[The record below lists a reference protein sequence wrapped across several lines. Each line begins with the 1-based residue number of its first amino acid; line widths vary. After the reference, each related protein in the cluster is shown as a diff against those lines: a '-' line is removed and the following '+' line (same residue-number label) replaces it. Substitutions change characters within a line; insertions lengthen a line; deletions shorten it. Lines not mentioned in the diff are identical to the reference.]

1 MIPMSLSP
9 KVIRTIPPEKLS
21 SVLLFFNTEELDRLL
36 TGSLTSERKV
46 YIAAELFLRY
56 LFNPDKM
63 IKAILD
69 RSFKNRETDNF
80 HALFHNI
87 FPVAG
92 ADQIPPRLWESADP
106 FSSACEITLRKQLT
120 DLFSEENLSGFIPV
134 YSPDGS
140 GYLLPFH
147 FSKKKDPKGSSP
159 AIYDLNGQIVQN
171 WLENYRKV
179 ISMIADSD
187 CIIHCRQELLPFP
200 LSGPSFMLPLY
211 LAAKRKFSPEFP
223 QYDRFRLLATG
234 EISGNRLIPVK
245 TAEKASAVQ
254 KAFPDAIFLYPE
266 NIEFSTHPSLIRL
279 SCSAELPEVMEQ
291 ICRIIEARSLIL
303 PDYRYAMKRL
313 NKIEEE
319 TRHDNHNRWDFMLS
333 RLETNAAAINEYRDP
348 ELYLLCLML
357 RSSIFCHMGDTG
369 NALEWNHKAKDFA
382 AKHHFEKQLLRL
394 EVEELIDFQDLE
406 DFDSIQYLLRQ
417 QDVAGNIEL
426 CGDDDLRMRF
436 YGSMGQVHAY
446 GYLSGIEDFSKEK
459 SLELFQKAVQ
469 CACRLD
475 SDEDIAQDL
484 NYIHLWHALFDPGSP
499 SENNAWRN
507 ASNHIRC
514 QLRNKPERQ
523 KKNKYFLYRQRAFAF
538 YRHLLQDGAVS
549 PDFQDLRLP
558 AGLADDWLFAITN
571 KYIGALLAASG
582 DKAGAAR
589 EFDEALD
596 VFRESRDSIL
606 SLIRMTIL
614 AEAWRSLGDDNYRE
628 QALNALESLQTQY
641 PRQTAKWRDFLLG
654 KRDFPGLEYWY

>member
-1 MIPMSLSP
+1 MPLSP
-9 KVIRTIPPEKLS
+9 KTIRTILPEKLP
-21 SVLLFFNTEELDRLL
+21 SVLLFFSTEELDRLL
-36 TGSLTSERKV
+36 TGALSSERKV

-56 LFNPDKM
+56 LFNPDKT
-63 IKAILD
+63 IKSILD

-92 ADQIPPRLWESADP
+92 ADQIPSRLWVSADP

-120 DLFSEENLSGFIPV
+120 ELFSEDNISGFIPV

-147 FSKKKDPKGSSP
+147 FTEKKDPENTAP
-159 AIYDLNGQIVQN
+159 AIYDLDGQIVEN
-171 WLENYRKV
+171 WLENYRKI
-179 ISMIADSD
+179 ISPIADSD
-187 CIIHCRQELLPFP
+187 CIIHCRQEFLPFP

-211 LAAKRKFSPEFP
+211 LAAERKFSQGFP
-223 QYDRFRLLATG
+223 QYDRFRLLSTG
-234 EISGNRLIPVK
+234 EISGNQLIPVK
-245 TAEKASAVQ
+245 TAEKAAAVR
-254 KAFPDAIFLYPE
+254 KAFPDAVFLYPE

-313 NKIEEE
+313 KKIEEE

-357 RSSIFCHMGDTG
+357 KSSIFCHMGDTG
-369 NALEWNHKAKDFA
+369 KALEWNHKAKDFA

-417 QDVAGNIEL
+417 QNLAGNIEL

-484 NYIHLWHALFDPGSP
+484 NYIHLWHAVFDPGSP
-499 SENNAWRN
+499 AENKAWLD

-523 KKNKYFLYRQRAFAF
+523 KKNEYFLRRQRAFAF
-538 YRHLLQDGAVS
+538 YRTLLRNGSAASDLR
-549 PDFQDLRLP
+549 DLRLP
-558 AGLADDWLFAITN
+558 AGQADDWLFAVTN
-571 KYIGALLAASG
+571 KYLGALSAASG
-582 DKAGAAR
+582 DKTGAER
-589 EFDEALD
+589 DFNEALEI
-596 VFRESRDSIL
+596 FKESKNPIL

-614 AEAWRSLGDDNYRE
+614 AEAWRSLGDEKYKN
-628 QALNALESLQTQY
+628 QALDALDPLQKQY
-641 PRQTAKWRDFLLG
+641 PRQYAKWHDYLNG
-654 KRDFPGLEYWY
+654 KRSFPGLEFWY